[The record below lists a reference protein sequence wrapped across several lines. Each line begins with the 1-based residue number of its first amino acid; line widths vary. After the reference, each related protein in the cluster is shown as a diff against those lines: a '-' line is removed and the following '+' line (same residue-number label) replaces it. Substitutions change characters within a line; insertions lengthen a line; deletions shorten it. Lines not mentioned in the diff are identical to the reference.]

1 MKGVKMKE
9 KPVKTIIKRVV
20 IAFAIV
26 IVIVTA
32 AVMLYYNRM
41 DKYKF
46 TVEKWNEYE
55 WNDRQLLIGD
65 FLKQYDLNKMTRA
78 EVIQLLGDEPDFYAD
93 YAIRYKTES
102 NLVYDF
108 GAEQKR
114 NSSGNISL
122 VITLDGQGNIVKHE
136 LVTYSW

>member
-1 MKGVKMKE
+1 MKE
-9 KPVKTIIKRVV
+9 KPIKIIMERVV
-20 IAFAIV
+20 IAFAVV
-26 IVIVTA
+26 IVIATS

-55 WNDRQLLIGD
+55 WNDRQLLIED
-65 FLKQYDLNKMTRA
+65 FLKQYDINGMTRS
-78 EVIQLLGDEPDFYAD
+78 EIIRLLGEEPDFYAD
-93 YAIRYKTES
+93 YAIRYKTED

-108 GAEQKR
+108 GAEIKR
-114 NSSGNISL
+114 NSSSNISL
-122 VITLDGQGNIVKHE
+122 VITLDGQGNVVKHE